1 MESRNNGDWRA
12 AAREMFFDGHR
23 SIEEI
28 ARDTHVTRQ
37 SISAYLK
44 KLPGYREERER
55 RKTRNA
61 AARKEYKREK
71 NREYRAMGAITAETI
86 RREHDMAAVILS
98 REKYH

>member
-1 MESRNNGDWRA
+1 MESRSDGDWRVS
-12 AAREMFFDGHR
+12 AREKFFGEHK

-28 ARDTHVTRQ
+28 AGDTGISRQ

-55 RKTRNA
+55 RKAGNA

-71 NREYRAMGAITAETI
+71 KREYRAMGAITAETI
-86 RREHDMAAVILS
+86 RREHDVAAMLLS

>member
-1 MESRNNGDWRA
+1 MESGNRDWRTEV
-12 AAREMFFDGHR
+12 REQFFEGGK

-28 ARDTHVTRQ
+28 AKATGVSRQ

-44 KLPGYREERER
+44 KLPDYQKERER
-55 RKTRNA
+55 RKAQNA

-86 RREHDMAAVILS
+86 RREHDVAAVILS